1 MRTISEQDIKGLKRD
16 KVGVFNKKGGKV
28 YPKYQKKEDPGRDL
42 KNIAD
47 TIKKNDDLIG
57 EIKNLFYDINQRLAL
72 MDLSKNT
79 DPGPKQKSHKVRRD
93 SKGLISEIIAKE
105 LCS

>member
-1 MRTISEQDIKGLKRD
+1 MRTISEQDIKGLRKD

-28 YPKYQKKEDPGRDL
+28 YPRYQKKEDPGREL
-42 KNIAD
+42 RNITD
-47 TIKKNDDLIG
+47 ETKKNADLIG
-57 EIKNLFYDINQRLAL
+57 ELKSILYGIQQRLAL

-79 DPGPKQKSHKVRRD
+79 ADTGPKQRSFKVIRD

-105 LCS
+105 I